1 MSAEEVRRRS
11 FATSFRGFD
20 QSEVRSFLDRMADEL
35 AAAEA
40 AERQLREELR
50 QARDRLLHPRL
61 DEDTLTSALGE
72 EAAKIL
78 RSAHE
83 AAADVRGRAEENAAR
98 MLAEAHAEAQRI
110 RATAETVLAERTA
123 EAEAEVSA
131 LRRAA
136 EVSVA
141 EMVSRAQG
149 QAETALAEVRSA
161 SDAMAEEADQL
172 KVQVLGDLAQR
183 RRIMNAQVEQL
194 AAGRDSILRAVHTV
208 RGFLDEIVGTLDSA
222 EGDAK
227 RAAAEALQR
236 ALARSEADME
246 ELEREIGPSLAAPM
260 ALLAEVSS

>member
-20 QSEVRSFLDRMADEL
+20 QSELRSFLDRMADEL

-136 EVSVA
+136 EVS
-141 EMVSRAQG
+141 RAQG

-194 AAGRDSILRAVHTV
+194 AAG
-208 RGFLDEIVGTLDSA
+208 
-222 EGDAK
+222 
-227 RAAAEALQR
+227 
-236 ALARSEADME
+236 
-246 ELEREIGPSLAAPM
+246 
-260 ALLAEVSS
+260 